1 MDLKLFWST
10 FSSIFVAEM
19 GDKTQIA
26 TLALAGG
33 GSSRW
38 VVFVAASLALIATTA
53 IAVLG
58 GTVINR
64 YVSPIWIKRVAGVTF
79 IVMGV
84 LFLLSRPD
92 APPAPP
98 APPAG

>member
-26 TLALAGG
+26 TLALASG

-38 VVFVAASLALIATTA
+38 IVFVAASLALIATTA
-53 IAVLG
+53 LAVLG
-58 GTVINR
+58 GAAINK
-64 YVSPIWIKRVAGVTF
+64 YVSPIWIKRAAGATF

-84 LFLLSRPD
+84 LFLLSRPE
-92 APPAPP
+92 PPPP
-98 APPAG
+98 SPPG